1 MNGSFVESPF
11 PLDNEVRPMTKHRHR
26 GLAAVLVCA
35 LGLPMAC
42 ASSST
47 GPTGRR
53 AGARTAESGKA
64 RKVAVGAPMPSIVV
78 RELGGKRKID
88 LGALQGKV
96 VLVDIWASWCGPCKE
111 EMPLLDELATRL
123 KKSGIEIIAVSVD
136 EDKDSAQEF
145 LSAREDWTLTV
156 AHDPKG
162 KVPEVLKPSK
172 MPTSYVLDSEGII
185 RYINEG
191 FERSDVKV
199 IETRLKALASEA
211 S

>member
-1 MNGSFVESPF
+1 
-11 PLDNEVRPMTKHRHR
+11 MTNQRSR
-26 GLAAVLVCA
+26 GVAAVLACV
-35 LGLPMAC
+35 LSLPIAC
-42 ASSST
+42 ASS
-47 GPTGRR
+47 PAGRKG
-53 AGARTAESGKA
+53 GASRTTVSGKA

-78 RELGGKRKID
+78 KELGGKRKID

-96 VLVDIWASWCGPCKE
+96 VLVDIWASWCAPCKE

-123 KKSGIEIIAVSVD
+123 KKSGIEVIAVSVD
-136 EDKDSAQEF
+136 EDKDSAEEF
-145 LSAREDWTLTV
+145 LSSREGWTLTV

-162 KVPEVLKPSK
+162 KVPEVLKPGK

-199 IETRLKALASEA
+199 IETRLKSLASEA

>member
-1 MNGSFVESPF
+1 MMKQRS
-11 PLDNEVRPMTKHRHR
+11 R
-26 GLAAVLVCA
+26 GITAVLVCA
-35 LGLPMAC
+35 LCLPMAC
-42 ASSST
+42 ASSPAGT
-47 GPTGRR
+47 AGRKV
-53 AGARTAESGKA
+53 GSARTTESGKS

-78 RELGGKRKID
+78 RELAGKRKID

-96 VLVDIWASWCGPCKE
+96 VLVDIWASWCAPCKE

-123 KKSGIEIIAVSVD
+123 KKSGIEVIAVSVD

-145 LSAREDWTLTV
+145 LSSREDWTLTV